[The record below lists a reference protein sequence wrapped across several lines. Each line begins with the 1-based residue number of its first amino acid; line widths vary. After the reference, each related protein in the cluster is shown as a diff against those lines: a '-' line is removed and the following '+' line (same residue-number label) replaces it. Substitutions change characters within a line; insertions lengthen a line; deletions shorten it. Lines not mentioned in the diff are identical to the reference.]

1 KGFKTGDWVLVR
13 QEDPQKLEPKW
24 FELYR
29 VLKAHPLGTYALQ
42 EPEEKVMTNLVNGAR
57 LVKAYVAND
66 DVKTWSSS
74 RWCKALK
81 RHGLKVHNP
90 LELRHVLDD
99 VEKDIV
105 TYSEMSTITKAEWDA
120 KYGPQPSQGAK
131 AASKTQHAPRKAA
144 QPPIHPRPHFE
155 IVIPAR
161 KRV

>member
-1 KGFKTGDWVLVR
+1 H
-13 QEDPQKLEPKW
+13 EDPQKLEPKW
-24 FELYR
+24 FGPYR

-42 EPEEKVMTNLVNGAR
+42 EPEGKVMTNLVNGAR

-66 DVKTWSSS
+66 DVKTWSLS

-105 TYSEMSTITKAEWDA
+105 TYFEVSTITKAEWDA
-120 KYGPQPSQGAK
+120 KCGPQQSQQAK
-131 AASKTQHAPRKAA
+131 ATSKTQRTPTAA
-144 QPPIHPRPHFE
+144 G
-155 IVIPAR
+155 
-161 KRV
+161 